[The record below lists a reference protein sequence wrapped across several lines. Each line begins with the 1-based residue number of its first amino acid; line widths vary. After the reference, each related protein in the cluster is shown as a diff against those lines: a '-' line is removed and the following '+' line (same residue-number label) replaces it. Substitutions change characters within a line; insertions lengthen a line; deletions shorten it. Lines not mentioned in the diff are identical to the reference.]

1 MASPRPTDV
10 LHDVRRALS
19 ARLAPDRAGRV
30 PAAAPYPALAG
41 LSPERTVQ
49 LAYELLL
56 GREPDPT
63 GGATYLPPLADGSMS
78 PQLLAQALTCSAE
91 WWTCVPFTQLGPSLH
106 ASRSMFVR
114 SLPPARRILDLGGTA
129 LGNDSG
135 AMVLLGYPYEFD
147 EIIVV
152 DLPSED
158 RNQLYQDAEHALV
171 ETDRGPVRYRYH
183 SMVDLS
189 DYADGSVDLVYC
201 GQSIEHVS
209 LEDADTV
216 LAEIGASC
224 GPAASWA
231 STPPTPGSPACTRRR
246 SSIPTTSTST
256 PTPRWWPS
264 SRRPGSRWWR
274 PRGSTGPVPDWSG
287 VSSRRPRWRPPGGCS
302 PTWRTATCWP
312 TSVAAPTEQPGRRIG
327 LGARAGER
335 RP

>member
-216 LAEIGASC
+216 LAEI
-224 GPAASWA
+224 
-231 STPPTPGSPACTRRR
+231 RRVL
-246 SSIPTTSTST
+246 
-256 PTPRWWPS
+256 
-264 SRRPGSRWWR
+264 RPGGFLGLDTPNARVTR
-274 PRGSTGPVPDWSG
+274 LHQEALIDPDHKYEYTHAEMVAKFEKAGLEVVEAKGLNWSG
-287 VSSRRPRWRPPGGCS
+287 PGLVRGQFSETEVATARGMFADLEDCYLLAYLCRR
-302 PTWRTATCWP
+302 
-312 TSVAAPTEQPGRRIG
+312 PTEQPGRRMG